1 MRTLVKR
8 LPDAAHHVSAT
19 VDGHEVKKTSLRRVQ
34 SDPFVAALPADNIFG
49 RDACKPG
56 VPLPAGI
63 YSPAVD
69 DGIYVAVPPL
79 NPGQHTI
86 HFHAESGTF
95 VEDVT
100 YNLDIVPVLLK

>member
-1 MRTLVKR
+1 MSV
-8 LPDAAHHVSAT
+8 T
-19 VDGHEVKKTSLRRVQ
+19 VDGNDVKKTLLRRVQ

-49 RDACKPG
+49 PDGCTPG

-63 YSPAVD
+63 YSPSVD
-69 DGIYVAVPPL
+69 DGLYVTVPPL
-79 NPGQHTI
+79 NPGPHTI

-100 YNLDIVPVLLK
+100 YNLDIVPVLLKNRDR

>member
-1 MRTLVKR
+1 MRTLVKP
-8 LPDAAHHVSAT
+8 LIDAAEDVSVT
-19 VDGHEVKKTSLRRVQ
+19 VDGNEVKKTLLRRVQ
-34 SDPFVAALPADNIFG
+34 SNPFVAALPADNIFG
-49 RDACKPG
+49 PNACKPG

-69 DGIYVAVPPL
+69 DGLYVAVPPL

-86 HFHAESGTF
+86 HFHAESGKI
-95 VEDVT
+95 VQDVT